1 MFSDP
6 SHHHAGSTVWYR
18 GRGGGWAV
26 HWSVF
31 LPTSVARAEL
41 QYPCTPRGAL
51 GESHL
56 EPHAA
61 LVRYFILV
69 AVRPKKSSNPAKGYR
84 NLGQW
89 LAGHHTRQI

>member
-61 LVRYFILV
+61 LVLFVQV
-69 AVRPKKSSNPAKGYR
+69 AVAHLPFLPLVSYVLTLHSYF
-84 NLGQW
+84 LI
-89 LAGHHTRQI
+89 LEY